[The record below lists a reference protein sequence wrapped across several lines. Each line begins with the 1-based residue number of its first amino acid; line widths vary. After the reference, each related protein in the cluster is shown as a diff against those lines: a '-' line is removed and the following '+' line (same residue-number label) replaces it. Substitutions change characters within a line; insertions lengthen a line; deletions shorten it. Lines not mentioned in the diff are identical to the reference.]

1 MKVMEQKDYNNTTL
15 CLSHLIFDNS
25 KIILDNSFINLYT
38 EFPDYPQYD
47 NHLFGLFK
55 TNSIQDFLDM
65 EQNLLEN
72 DNFNTLKS
80 VCINNIWYNVAVF
93 NVVGKSKKERLD
105 DIKLNG
111 AAGFDIEDYQSIWK
125 LFRNFDFTKKQL
137 DELFVYEFKT
147 IKSIIPE
154 KDLEYEIFQY

>member
-1 MKVMEQKDYNNTTL
+1 MKVMEQKNYNNTTL
-15 CLSHLIFDNS
+15 CLSHLIFNNS

-38 EFPDYPQYD
+38 DFPDYPQYD

-55 TNSIQDFLDM
+55 TNSVQDFLDM
-65 EQNLLEN
+65 EQNLSEN

-80 VCINNIWYNVAVF
+80 VCIDNVWYNVAIF
-93 NVVGKSKKERLD
+93 NIVGKSKKERLD
-105 DIKLNG
+105 DIKVNG

-125 LFRNFDFTKKQL
+125 LFRNFDFNKKQL